1 MIRARSGLFRTPWFR
16 LAVRLGLTA
25 TDAALVWLSFL
36 LAHILRYQFEL
47 GGAVRPW
54 DEEPFSI
61 FAGKAQLFAALTVA
75 VFFIRGLY
83 RLSRSAGFLDEA
95 VMVTGGVTTAM
106 AGVILTAF
114 LARFVPS
121 RLVFIFAWAIAIVL
135 LILRRG
141 IAHWLRDW
149 LWSKN
154 INVDRVIVVGA
165 GDNGRRLMQA
175 MMGMPGLGYR
185 LIGFVSDGPELEGMP
200 IATEARMAQADRLGA
215 IDDLDA
221 IITAREVDQVI
232 IALPGN
238 DHERA
243 FGIVEHCRSLMV
255 DFKVVPDLLQL
266 SLDRVDLGEVA
277 GVPLIGMK
285 DFAIRGGNYLIKRT
299 LDIAIASV
307 ILVLAAVPMLLIAVC
322 IKLDSPGPVLF
333 RQTRVGKDGKRFT
346 NLKFRSMAA
355 DADARRAELIARYP
369 DLDFRLFKL
378 KDDPRLTRS
387 GRWLRRISFDE
398 LPQFIQVL
406 RGEMSIVGPRPQL
419 IEEVAGY
426 EDWHKQRLLVTPGLT
441 GLWQINGRSQLDF
454 DDMVRLDL
462 YYAEHW
468 SPWLD
473 FKIMLRTAP
482 AVIAGRGAY

>member
-1 MIRARSGLFRTPWFR
+1 MRI
-16 LAVRLGLTA
+16 AVRAGLVA
-25 TDAALVWLSFL
+25 SDAALVWFAFL
-36 LAHILRYQFEL
+36 LAHILRYRFEL

-54 DEEPFSI
+54 DNQPFST
-61 FAGKAQLFAALTVA
+61 FSGKAQLFAVLTIC

-83 RLSRSAGFLDEA
+83 RLSRSTGFLDEA
-95 VMVTGGVTTAM
+95 VMVAGGVTTAM

-114 LARFVPS
+114 LLRFVPS
-121 RLVFIFAWAIAIVL
+121 RLVFIYAWALAIAL

-141 IAHWLRDW
+141 TARWLRNW

-154 INVDRVIVVGA
+154 INVDRVIVIGS

-185 LIGFVSDGPELEGMP
+185 LIGFVDDESDAETMP
-200 IATEARMAQADRLGA
+200 IATEARLTHAERLGA
-215 IDDLDA
+215 IGDLDD
-221 IITAREVDQVI
+221 IIAAREVDEVI

-238 DHERA
+238 NHDRVLAIIER
-243 FGIVEHCRSLMV
+243 CRKLMV
-255 DFKVVPDLLQL
+255 EFKVVPDLLQL

-277 GVPLIGMK
+277 GVPLIGLK
-285 DFAIRGGNYLIKRT
+285 DATIQGVDHVIKRS
-299 LDIAIASV
+299 LDLVVASAI
-307 ILVLAAVPMLLIAVC
+307 LIAMAIPMAV
-322 IKLDSPGPVLF
+322 IALLVRLDSPGPVLY
-333 RQTRVGKDGKRFT
+333 RQTRVGKEGNRFT
-346 NLKFRSMAA
+346 ILKFRCMAA
-355 DADARRAELIARYP
+355 DADARRAALLAENP
-369 DLDFRLFKL
+369 GLDFRLFKL
-378 KDDPRLTRS
+378 KDDPRLTRV
-387 GRWLRRISFDE
+387 GRWLRRSSLDE
-398 LPQFIQVL
+398 LPQFFQVL

-426 EDWHKQRLLVTPGLT
+426 EEWHKQRLLVTPGVT
-441 GLWQINGRSQLDF
+441 GLWQINGRSELNF

-482 AVIAGRGAY
+482 AVLAGRGAY